1 MLPGSRASE
10 LQDMLPVYKEFIKEH
25 SQENNEYLYLIPAA
39 DKKLMEVLKKSFHE
53 SNLPVLIKENS
64 MREFLS
70 ISELSIVTSGTASL
84 ESAVLGCP
92 PIICYKTNFINYSII
107 SRMLKV
113 DNIGLPNLLLDNRYF
128 VELLQNDFNKKNIK
142 NAIKE
147 TLLLKENSETIA
159 ESLKEMLK
167 GRGYS
172 DAARELTLI

>member
-1 MLPGSRASE
+1 
-10 LQDMLPVYKEFIKEH
+10 
-25 SQENNEYLYLIPAA
+25 
-39 DKKLMEVLKKSFHE
+39 
-53 SNLPVLIKENS
+53 
-64 MREFLS
+64 
-70 ISELSIVTSGTASL
+70 
-84 ESAVLGCP
+84 
-92 PIICYKTNFINYSII
+92 
-107 SRMLKV
+107 MLKV

-147 TLLLKENSETIA
+147 TLLLKQNSENIA